1 MNMFPIYQWFDDTAV
16 GQFIAGNTW
25 AFPLTETFHIMAL
38 AVMFGCI
45 FLIDL
50 RLLGVN
56 FGGIT
61 HDRLFRELNRYI
73 NWSTIIIIV
82 TGLMLFASEATKAYE
97 NDAFRPKVVL
107 LIIALI
113 FHYAVFNKAVRQQA
127 IPSNAKFLGWTSL
140 ILWFGVGMAGRAIG
154 FV

>member
-1 MNMFPIYQWFDDTAV
+1 MNMYPIYQWFDDTAI
-16 GQFIAGNTW
+16 GHFIAGNTW

-56 FGGIT
+56 FGGIS
-61 HDRLFRELNRYI
+61 HARLFRELNRYI
-73 NWSTIIIIV
+73 NWSTVIIIV
-82 TGLMLFASEATKAYE
+82 TGIMLFSSEATKAYE

-107 LIIALI
+107 LILALI
-113 FHYAVFNKAVRQQA
+113 FHYGVFNKAVRNEA
-127 IPSNAKFLGWTSL
+127 VPSNAKLLAWTSL

>member
-1 MNMFPIYQWFDDTAV
+1 MNMYPFYEWCDATTI

-50 RLLGVN
+50 RLLGVH
-56 FGGIT
+56 FGGIPAAKMYN
-61 HDRLFRELNRYI
+61 ELKRYI
-73 NWSTIIIIV
+73 NWSTVLIII
-82 TGLMLFASEATKAYE
+82 TGIMLFLSEATKAYA

-107 LIIALI
+107 LVIALV
-113 FHYAVFNKAVRQQA
+113 FHYGIFTKAVSKDQV
-127 IPSNAKFLGWTSL
+127 PGYAKALAWASL
-140 ILWFGVGMAGRAIG
+140 ILWFGVGAAGRAIG

>member
-1 MNMFPIYQWFDDTAV
+1 V
-16 GQFIAGNTW
+16 
-25 AFPLTETFHIMAL
+25 H
-38 AVMFGCI
+38 
-45 FLIDL
+45 
-50 RLLGVN
+50 
-56 FGGIT
+56 FGGIS
-61 HDRLFRELNRYI
+61 HSRLFRELNKYI
-73 NWSTIIIIV
+73 NWSTGIIII

-107 LIIALI
+107 LIIALL
-113 FHYAVFNKAVRQQA
+113 FHYVVFNKAVRQEA